1 MDLIWVAVKVY
12 GRWISTLLLYQR
24 PSPATR
30 SLGRKF
36 SSIMSH
42 KELTPDSPESRK
54 RARSPDESDVDR
66 APRKSMKASGSP
78 SQAAT
83 TSRALS
89 WGSNPTPFDEAT
101 VFSMV
106 AEREETIGR
115 LARSLERR
123 EEEVEAKNREIASLS
138 RQLKEAA
145 TRIDSVEKE
154 LGRART
160 TARPVRETFL
170 AEKQFPKPIKVEAG
184 TNIFATKTDD
194 DAQVHKEVL
203 EALNLPST
211 PPRKAS
217 PKWTPSTSHP
227 RESRPPPTNDIV
239 SLIEEYE
246 QHIAVLNDKLAECHG
261 QLLAYRNND
270 GPSSSQSARFFKTNP
285 VDAPDSSDEEFI
297 SYKPFTSGPAGLSA
311 QKRRKWIEDLSK
323 R

>member
-1 MDLIWVAVKVY
+1 
-12 GRWISTLLLYQR
+12 
-24 PSPATR
+24 
-30 SLGRKF
+30 
-36 SSIMSH
+36 MSD
-42 KELTPDSPESRK
+42 KELTADSPESRK
-54 RARSPDESDVDR
+54 RARSPDESDADR
-66 APRKSMKASGSP
+66 APRKFMKASGSP
-78 SQAAT
+78 SQTAT
-83 TSRALS
+83 TSRTLPR
-89 WGSNPTPFDEAT
+89 GSNPTPFDEAT
-101 VFSMV
+101 LFSMV

-123 EEEVEAKNREIASLS
+123 EEAVEAKNREIASLS
-138 RQLKEAA
+138 LQLKEAT
-145 TRIDSVEKE
+145 TRINSMEKE
-154 LGRART
+154 RART
-160 TARPVRETFL
+160 TARPVRETSL
-170 AEKQFPKPIKVEAG
+170 AEKQIPKPIKVEAG
-184 TNIFATKTDD
+184 TNIFATKIDD

-211 PPRKAS
+211 PPRKVS

-246 QHIAVLNDKLAECHG
+246 QHIAVLNDKLSECHG

-285 VDAPDSSDEEFI
+285 VDEPDSSDEEFI